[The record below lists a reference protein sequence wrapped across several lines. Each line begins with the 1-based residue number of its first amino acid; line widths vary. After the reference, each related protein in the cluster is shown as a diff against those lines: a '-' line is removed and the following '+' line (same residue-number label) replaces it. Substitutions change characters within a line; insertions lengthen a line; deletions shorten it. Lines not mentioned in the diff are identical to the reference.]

1 MKRILSFFVVVLFLS
16 VSLGMAQ
23 TYVLKVKVQAANVRS
38 EPDRNASVVKTL
50 QLGTI
55 LESQNKLGEWFEI
68 IVDDGR
74 GNKVSAYISTSVVDI
89 VSTGA
94 AQPVQPPVQQVQP
107 PVQQPV
113 QQPVQP
119 PVQQPAQA
127 PVYQQP
133 VSYAAPKVYSGGGIR
148 LLGGLTNSNI
158 SYDKSRADEGAEGR
172 EYEKYI
178 KSRMAPMGGIGFEI
192 GSQFSFE
199 IDLMYMPKGVKFQ
212 GTYDATAEGGG
223 NVTFDVDVAMNAVSV
238 PVFIKIKLLPGT
250 TPFLFGGGEVSY
262 ILDGKAKYTYTS
274 AGETQKG
281 EEDLLKADENG
292 ETALNRID
300 YGAVFG
306 AGFEMNLGGMK
317 FTIEG
322 RYYMGLAN
330 LFKQTAA
337 SEGQGSKSS
346 DYVHSKALVVLAGI
360 KF

>member
-1 MKRILSFFVVVLFLS
+1 MKKTFCLFITLLFLS
-16 VSLGMAQ
+16 VSAGLAQ

-68 IVDDGR
+68 IVDDGK
-74 GNKVSAYISTSVVDI
+74 GAKLSAYINTSVVDI
-89 VSTGA
+89 VTTGA

-107 PVQQPV
+107 PVQPPV
-113 QQPVQP
+113 QAP
-119 PVQQPAQA
+119 QQPAQA

-133 VSYAAPKVYSGGGIR
+133 VSYSAPKVYSGGGIR
-148 LLGGLTNSNI
+148 LLGGLTNANI
-158 SYDKSRADEGAEGR
+158 SYDKSRADEAAGGQ
-172 EYEKYI
+172 EYTKYI
-178 KSRMAPMGGIGFEI
+178 KARMGPMGGIGFEI
-192 GSQFSFE
+192 GGQFSFE

-212 GTYDATAEGGG
+212 GTYDATAQGGG

-238 PVFIKIKLLPGT
+238 PVLIKIKLLRGT

-262 ILDGKAKYTYTS
+262 ILNGKAKYTVTS
-274 AGETQKG
+274 NGETQKG
-281 EEDLLKADENG
+281 EEDLLKKDANG
-292 ETALNRID
+292 ETALNQID

-306 AGFEMNLGGMK
+306 AGFEMNLGGLK

>member
-1 MKRILSFFVVVLFLS
+1 MKKTLCLFITLLFLS
-16 VSLGMAQ
+16 VSAGLAQ

-74 GNKVSAYISTSVVDI
+74 GNKLSAYINTSVVDI
-89 VSTGA
+89 VSAGA

-107 PVQQPV
+107 PVQ
-113 QQPVQP
+113 P
-119 PVQQPAQA
+119 PVQAPQQPA

-133 VSYAAPKVYSGGGIR
+133 VGYAAPKVYSKGGIR

-158 SYDKSRADEGAEGR
+158 SYDKSRADEAAEGR
-172 EYEKYI
+172 EYDKYI
-178 KSRMAPMGGIGFEI
+178 KSRMGPMGGIGFEI

-212 GTYDATAEGGG
+212 GMYDATAEGGG
-223 NVTFDVDVAMNAVSV
+223 KVDFDVDVAMNAVSV
-238 PVFIKIKLLPGT
+238 PVLIKIKILPGS
-250 TPFLFGGGEVSY
+250 TPFLFGGGEVGY
-262 ILDGKAKYTYTS
+262 ILNGKAKYTITS
-274 AGETQKG
+274 DGETQKD

-292 ETALNRID
+292 EIGVNRID
-300 YGAVFG
+300 YGLVFG
-306 AGFEMNLGGMK
+306 AGFEMNLGGLK

-322 RYYMGLAN
+322 RYHMGLAN
-330 LFKQTAA
+330 LFKQTKA
-337 SEGQGSKSS
+337 SEEAGTTTS

>member
-1 MKRILSFFVVVLFLS
+1 MKKFLILCCAVFLLSTGLVLAS
-16 VSLGMAQ
+16 Q

-50 QLGTI
+50 PLGTI

-68 IVDDGR
+68 IIDDGK
-74 GNKVSAYISTSVVDI
+74 GTKLSAYINTSVVDI

-107 PVQQPV
+107 PVQ
-113 QQPVQP
+113 P
-119 PVQQPAQA
+119 PVQAPPQPAPA

-133 VSYAAPKVYSGGGIR
+133 VTYAAPKVYSKGGIR

-158 SYDKSRADEGAEGR
+158 SYDKSRSAEAD
-172 EYEKYI
+172 KYI
-178 KSRMAPMGGIGFEI
+178 KSRMGPMGGIGFEI

-212 GTYDATAEGGG
+212 GTYDATAEGGSR
-223 NVTFDVDVAMNAVSV
+223 VDFDVDIVANEISV
-238 PVFIKIKLLPGT
+238 PVLIKIKLLRGT
-250 TPFLFGGGEVSY
+250 TPFLFGGGEIGY
-262 ILDGKAKYTYTS
+262 ILNGKTTYSFTS
-274 AGETQKG
+274 NGETQKG
-281 EEDLLKADENG
+281 EEDLLKADANG
-292 ETALNRID
+292 ENSINRID

-306 AGFEMNLGGMK
+306 GGFEINLGGLK

-322 RYYMGLAN
+322 RYHMGLAN

-337 SEGQGSKSS
+337 NEGQGATSS
-346 DYVHSKALVVLAGI
+346 DYVRTKALVVLAGI